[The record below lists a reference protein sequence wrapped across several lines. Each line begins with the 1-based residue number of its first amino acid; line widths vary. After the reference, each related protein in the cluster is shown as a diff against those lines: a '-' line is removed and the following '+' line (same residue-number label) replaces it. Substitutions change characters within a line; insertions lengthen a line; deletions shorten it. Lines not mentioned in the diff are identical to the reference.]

1 MYWEV
6 NNINGWVMSQKLPVD
21 GHNEFNEQF
30 IENYDE
36 NIDKGCIIEIDIQFP
51 KKLQEL
57 HTGNES
63 WIGTTKS
70 TLGNRIQ
77 SKSLVEAMYYI
88 EQELRTKVKNDSMK
102 DLFKVMNNLVYG
114 KAMESV
120 RKH

>member
-1 MYWEV
+1 M
-6 NNINGWVMSQKLPVD
+6 NNINGWVISQKLPVD

-36 NIDKGCIIEIDIQFP
+36 NNDKGCIIEIDIQFP

-63 WIGTTKS
+63 RIGTTKS

-77 SKSLVEAMYYI
+77 SKSLVEAIYYI

-114 KAMESV
+114 KAMDSI